1 MFVGLITFGAS
12 VSVYD
17 LTQSGKAVCDVI
29 AGNHSLEVDAMQ
41 VSCHFR
47 ELKLSIPKHA
57 LSLLSP
63 MIDGQASPSLT
74 RSDSSC
80 LSRRASPFFPCA
92 SCLVAAWSLLMDLLR
107 CLL

>member
-41 VSCHFR
+41 VSCRFCMLR
-47 ELKLSIPKHA
+47 LSIAKHA
-57 LSLLSP
+57 LSLLCATT
-63 MIDGQASPSLT
+63 ASRPGTATLALICRGYPSHFLLK
-74 RSDSSC
+74 C
-80 LSRRASPFFPCA
+80 LRIIHCYCPAT
-92 SCLVAAWSLLMDLLR
+92 AWGSLQDV
-107 CLL
+107 